1 MKLFKEYDDPVDMSL
16 NGCKYWMAYFSVDR
30 EYKRHV
36 SSIYPIEVIV
46 LINELRKRS
55 KEDKYKRVSVRII
68 DTEGNLIFR
77 GIQVSRED
85 KVFWED
91 NSPNS
96 RLQFFETREDAIEF
110 YNKCI
115 EKCQKSLEDKI
126 KDLNKYIIK

>member
-1 MKLFKEYDDPVDMSL
+1 MKLFKDYNDPVDMSL
-16 NGCKYWMAYFSVDR
+16 NESKYWMAYFSVDR

-115 EKCQKSLEDKI
+115 KKCQKSLEDKI

>member
-16 NGCKYWMAYFSVDR
+16 NGCKYWMSYFTVDR
-30 EYKRHV
+30 KYERNV
-36 SSIYPIEVIV
+36 SSIYPIEVVI

-55 KEDKYKRVSVRII
+55 KEDKYRRVSVRII

-77 GIQVSRED
+77 GIQVSIED
-85 KVFWED
+85 KIFWED

-96 RLQFFETREDAIEF
+96 KLQFFETKEDAIEF

-115 EKCQKSLEDKI
+115 EKWQESLEDKI
-126 KDLNKYIIK
+126 KDLDKYKIK

>member
-16 NGCKYWMAYFSVDR
+16 NGCKYWMSYFTVDR
-30 EYKRHV
+30 KYERNV
-36 SSIYPIEVIV
+36 SSIYPIEVVI

-55 KEDKYKRVSVRII
+55 KEDKYRRVSVRII

-77 GIQVSRED
+77 GIQVSIED
-85 KVFWED
+85 KIFWED

-96 RLQFFETREDAIEF
+96 KLQFFETREDAIEF

-115 EKCQKSLEDKI
+115 EKWQKSLEDKI